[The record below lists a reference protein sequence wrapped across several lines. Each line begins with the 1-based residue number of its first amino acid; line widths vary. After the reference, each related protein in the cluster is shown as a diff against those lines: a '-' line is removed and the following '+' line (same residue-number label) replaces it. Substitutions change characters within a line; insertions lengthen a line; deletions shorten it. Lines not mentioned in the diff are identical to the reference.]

1 MILSPQPQLESASA
15 EDIVQWAISK
25 FGPRLAITTSF
36 QREGMVIVDMAAK
49 ISRDVR
55 VVTLDTGRLPAE
67 TYDMIEAVRARYGVA
82 VEVVSPDAREIESM
96 VTRHGPNLFYES
108 VALRSLCCHFRKV
121 RPLDRKLEEF
131 DAWVVGLRRSQSE
144 TRASLDKIQ
153 DVYGRLK
160 ISPLAD
166 WSEDQVKAYIA
177 KHDVPEHPLY
187 LRGYSSIGCEPCTRS
202 VTAGEAERAGR
213 WWWENAS
220 NKECG
225 LHFTPD
231 GRVERTL
238 DVLVRDI
245 LTPLHA

>member
-1 MILSPQPQLESASA
+1 
-15 EDIVQWAISK
+15 
-25 FGPRLAITTSF
+25 
-36 QREGMVIVDMAAK
+36 MVIVDMAAK

-55 VVTLDTGRLPAE
+55 VFTLDTGRLPAE
-67 TYDMIEAVRARYGVA
+67 TYDMIEAIRGRYGVA

-96 VTRHGPNLFYES
+96 VTRYGPNLFYES

-121 RPLDRKLEEF
+121 RPLDRKLEDF
-131 DAWVVGLRRSQSE
+131 DAWAVGLRRSQSE
-144 TRASLDKIQ
+144 TRASLNKIQ
-153 DVYGRLK
+153 DVNGRLK

-166 WSEDQVKAYIA
+166 WSADQVKAYIA
-177 KHDVPEHPLY
+177 RHDVPEHPLY

-213 WWWENAS
+213 WWWENES

-245 LTPLHA
+245 LTPQHA

>member
-1 MILSPQPQLESASA
+1 
-15 EDIVQWAISK
+15 
-25 FGPRLAITTSF
+25 
-36 QREGMVIVDMAAK
+36 
-49 ISRDVR
+49 
-55 VVTLDTGRLPAE
+55 
-67 TYDMIEAVRARYGVA
+67 MIEAVRQRYGIA
-82 VEVVSPDAREIESM
+82 VEVVSPDAREIEAM

-121 RPLDRKLEEF
+121 RPLERKLEEF

-144 TRASLDKIQ
+144 TRAGLEKIQ
-153 DVYGRLK
+153 EVNGNLK
-160 ISPLAD
+160 IIPLAD
-166 WSEDQVKAYIA
+166 WSAEQVRAYIA

-187 LRGYSSIGCEPCTRS
+187 LKGYSSIGCEPCTRS
-202 VTAGEAERAGR
+202 VTTGEAERDGR
-213 WWWENAS
+213 WWWEDAA

-245 LTPLHA
+245 LTPQHA

>member
-1 MILSPQPQLESASA
+1 LDLSPHKQLESATA
-15 EDIVQWAISK
+15 GEILRWAIRS
-25 FGPRLAITTSF
+25 FGSRLAITTSF

-49 ISRDVR
+49 ITPDVR
-55 VVTLDTGRLPAE
+55 VLTLDTGRLPAE
-67 TYDMIEAVRARYGVA
+67 TFDMIESVRARYGIP
-82 VEVVSPDAREIESM
+82 VEVVSPNASEIEEM

-121 RPLDRKLEEF
+121 RPLERKLEEF

-144 TRASLDKIQ
+144 TRGALEKIQ
-153 DVYGRLK
+153 DVNGRLK

-166 WSEDQVKAYIA
+166 WTAEQVRSYIA
-177 KHDVPEHPLY
+177 ENGVPEHPLY
-187 LRGYSSIGCEPCTRS
+187 GKAYPSIGCEPCTRA
-202 VTAGEAERAGR
+202 TEIGESERAGR
-213 WWWENAS
+213 WWWEEGL

-225 LHFTPD
+225 LHFAPD

-245 LTPLHA
+245 LTPQHA

>member
-1 MILSPQPQLESASA
+1 
-15 EDIVQWAISK
+15 
-25 FGPRLAITTSF
+25 
-36 QREGMVIVDMAAK
+36 MVIVDMAAK

-82 VEVVSPDAREIESM
+82 VEVVSPDAREIEEM

-121 RPLDRKLEEF
+121 RPLDRKLQEL

-153 DVYGRLK
+153 DVNGRLK

-166 WSEDQVKAYIA
+166 WSAEQVKAYIA

-187 LRGYSSIGCEPCTRS
+187 LRGYSSIGCEPCTRT
-202 VTAGEAERAGR
+202 VTAGETERAGR

-245 LTPLHA
+245 LTPQHA